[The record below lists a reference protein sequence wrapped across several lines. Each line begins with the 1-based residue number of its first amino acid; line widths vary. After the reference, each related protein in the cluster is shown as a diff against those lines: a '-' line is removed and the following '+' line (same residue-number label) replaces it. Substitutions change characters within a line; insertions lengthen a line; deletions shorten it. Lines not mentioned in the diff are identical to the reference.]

1 MTTCSNF
8 VPGQW
13 IPEQCCE
20 CFQGKEKHVGIQAP
34 TATIDMPIVTDCIQL
49 SKRASQPHEP
59 TKQASSIGYRA
70 PIISRDRSFSAA
82 AGDNAKAFQSSHDN
96 VTRKLS
102 DVQLSKSQTDH
113 IMANQSS
120 KAGSTTYDDIEPKTR
135 STDESRFQEIQV
147 PRSSILSSI
156 THSSISPSDENTFKN
171 EHEQQPTTSFYNLD
185 SIQGS
190 IPDHV
195 KKSCFQSND
204 RSTIASSITSV
215 SIEIGAHSTIEK
227 KLVQQQTLTSSMTSN
242 DLQRAVFSTEK
253 TTLGEENEKQTM
265 VSFNTSNVVE
275 KSTPSTDQNMFTN
288 KHEEQQMANTII
300 INGVKLGTS
309 SPEQSR
315 FRQANVYGSCITS
328 KDFESKISSSDQ
340 ITSKEENHLQSVDNC
355 VTSNDRQLIT
365 HSVDKNRVGQ
375 QLDQPPITISTASGT
390 IQSSTNLWRIIDV
403 EETKIPDLKRLDKLL
418 SKLQEQSINDDDLEN
433 DTDVLISI
441 FDSLCKKHYTLFET
455 VDIEKRKLFLKSISS
470 RLILGGK
477 VLKTVLPSEK
487 WKTLTKRARLLES
500 LCKFNF
506 DEKPLMFAVQALK
519 YKKIATDLDERL
531 IGLID
536 EMRLEYPTILDNILA
551 EEYKEIKKKR
561 AKIIIAVFGS
571 TKSSKSSFVNFLL
584 QVEVCPTGNQAATAR
599 LTKITYG
606 SRLRLSLTSST
617 GIEKE
622 TTVFNDTRELLQKAK
637 ELIIL
642 KNDARKSKLCEDI
655 VEIELPISELK
666 NVELWD
672 TPGFDENMIID
683 ERVKIILKDT
693 DLALFVIPQ
702 QDSLRQTTIDFIK
715 PYLKQND
722 TMDDESKRKP
732 ITKICFII
740 GQIDKHKPDAQ
751 SEESKY
757 TFLKQIEDKIRRE
770 LEINFHNTDDKLSNQ
785 LIPMCTSHLHS
796 VEDYLECREQFIKKS
811 NQWFHDA
818 VRDEAYHHLNKLLRS
833 IKEFSNYDNI
843 FRQQAR
849 YKRMETIFDEQFSTF
864 SERLKIDVN
873 DKLDEVY
880 STLKKS
886 IDQLVQECLVM
897 YKHSEKFGK
906 IEQYIRSELIKKF
919 DEILEVKNPEML
931 EMIEKMF
938 IKFSNPI
945 ELKRPDIQIL
955 KQVLDDVFKN
965 DSYQYIIEKYQ
976 HTSPYDLSTY
986 LKGMYRSLAN
996 MLFTT
1001 TKIKL
1006 GDCSESRETCQ
1017 RLVKREKFV
1026 EENTINSITNL
1037 INDVRN
1043 NISDNLSNKVK
1054 KMLNELLYK
1063 HLIQI
1068 HKKIEE
1074 KAKKYICSSVTKKT
1088 MDSLDLFCNKHSMEI
1103 KRIHLDIL
1111 DKEFTLQYSTTLTVN
1126 ENERLDHKSNFRV
1139 FTGTLGEKTSRIAAK
1154 LIPLNDFKLQEV
1166 LYMHELK
1173 HKNIISYYGVKK
1185 KTEDQYYIIMPCLDC
1200 NLVTYLTEN
1209 SKRFTSDAIDQ
1220 MITQIVEG
1228 LNYIHTQLE
1237 LVHRDIKLQ
1246 NILVNK
1252 PKTLFLIADL
1262 GGVHIEPLTHL
1273 GTAGYMAPELFSA
1286 DNVPLITQKCD
1297 VYSLGIV
1304 IQQIIRLADIEQQD
1318 DTLIIGWTRI
1328 SKRCVLNEP
1337 SKRPTC
1343 EKILQMRLKNND

>member
-190 IPDHV
+190 IPDH
-195 KKSCFQSND
+195 
-204 RSTIASSITSV
+204 
-215 SIEIGAHSTIEK
+215 
-227 KLVQQQTLTSSMTSN
+227 
-242 DLQRAVFSTEK
+242 
-253 TTLGEENEKQTM
+253 
-265 VSFNTSNVVE
+265 
-275 KSTPSTDQNMFTN
+275 
-288 KHEEQQMANTII
+288 
-300 INGVKLGTS
+300 
-309 SPEQSR
+309 
-315 FRQANVYGSCITS
+315 
-328 KDFESKISSSDQ
+328 
-340 ITSKEENHLQSVDNC
+340 
-355 VTSNDRQLIT
+355 
-365 HSVDKNRVGQ
+365 
-375 QLDQPPITISTASGT
+375 
-390 IQSSTNLWRIIDV
+390 
-403 EETKIPDLKRLDKLL
+403 
-418 SKLQEQSINDDDLEN
+418 
-433 DTDVLISI
+433 
-441 FDSLCKKHYTLFET
+441 
-455 VDIEKRKLFLKSISS
+455 
-470 RLILGGK
+470 
-477 VLKTVLPSEK
+477 
-487 WKTLTKRARLLES
+487 
-500 LCKFNF
+500 
-506 DEKPLMFAVQALK
+506 PLMFAVQALK

-683 ERVKIILKDT
+683 ER
-693 DLALFVIPQ
+693 
-702 QDSLRQTTIDFIK
+702 
-715 PYLKQND
+715 
-722 TMDDESKRKP
+722 
-732 ITKICFII
+732 
-740 GQIDKHKPDAQ
+740 
-751 SEESKY
+751 
-757 TFLKQIEDKIRRE
+757 
-770 LEINFHNTDDKLSNQ
+770 
-785 LIPMCTSHLHS
+785 
-796 VEDYLECREQFIKKS
+796 
-811 NQWFHDA
+811 
-818 VRDEAYHHLNKLLRS
+818 
-833 IKEFSNYDNI
+833 
-843 FRQQAR
+843 
-849 YKRMETIFDEQFSTF
+849 
-864 SERLKIDVN
+864 
-873 DKLDEVY
+873 
-880 STLKKS
+880 
-886 IDQLVQECLVM
+886 
-897 YKHSEKFGK
+897 
-906 IEQYIRSELIKKF
+906 
-919 DEILEVKNPEML
+919 
-931 EMIEKMF
+931 
-938 IKFSNPI
+938 
-945 ELKRPDIQIL
+945 
-955 KQVLDDVFKN
+955 
-965 DSYQYIIEKYQ
+965 
-976 HTSPYDLSTY
+976 
-986 LKGMYRSLAN
+986 
-996 MLFTT
+996 
-1001 TKIKL
+1001 
-1006 GDCSESRETCQ
+1006 
-1017 RLVKREKFV
+1017 
-1026 EENTINSITNL
+1026 
-1037 INDVRN
+1037 
-1043 NISDNLSNKVK
+1043 
-1054 KMLNELLYK
+1054 
-1063 HLIQI
+1063 
-1068 HKKIEE
+1068 
-1074 KAKKYICSSVTKKT
+1074 
-1088 MDSLDLFCNKHSMEI
+1088 
-1103 KRIHLDIL
+1103 
-1111 DKEFTLQYSTTLTVN
+1111 
-1126 ENERLDHKSNFRV
+1126 
-1139 FTGTLGEKTSRIAAK
+1139 TSRIAAK

-1220 MITQIVEG
+1220 MIIQIVEG